1 MGASAAVPR
10 RRALAVIAGAAL
22 LAPASAGRAQPAAL
36 RAGGTG
42 SALGAMRMVADALA
56 RRQGAGDVLALVPN
70 LGTSGALK
78 ALQAGAI
85 DLAFVAR
92 PLKAEESA
100 AGLIA
105 LEYGRS
111 PFVIVTNRTDVKNLA
126 RARLADLVSGR
137 APTWTDGQPVRLVL
151 RPRSDGDSAL
161 LAAMSPDVA
170 RALETAQA
178 RPGMVV
184 AATDQDAAD
193 EAERLPGS
201 LGTSTLSLM
210 LSEHRRLA
218 LVAIDGVVPS
228 AKTISDGTY
237 PYQKPFFLVTRGPPS
252 GPAKQFVEFV
262 RSREGRAILEANGH
276 VPAP

>member
-1 MGASAAVPR
+1 MGAGAAAVPR
-10 RRALAVIAGAAL
+10 RRALAAIAGGAL
-22 LAPASAGRAQPAAL
+22 FALTARAQPAAL

-42 SALGAMRMVADALA
+42 SAIGTMRMVADALG
-56 RRQGAGDVLALVPN
+56 RSRGAGDVLSLVPN

-92 PLKAEESA
+92 PLKPEEKA
-100 AGLIA
+100 TGLTS

-111 PFVIVTNRTDVKNLA
+111 PFVIVTNRADLKSLT
-126 RARLADLVSGR
+126 RARLAELVSGR
-137 APTWTDGQPVRLVL
+137 APAWPDGQPVRLVL

-170 RALETAQA
+170 RALEAAQA

-201 LGTSTLSLM
+201 LGTSTLSLT

-218 LVAIDGVVPS
+218 LVAIEGVAPS
-228 AKTISDGTY
+228 VKTLADGTY
-237 PYQKPFFLVTRGPPS
+237 PYQKSFFLVTRGAPS
-252 GPAKQFVEFV
+252 GLAKQFVEFV

-276 VPAP
+276 VAAP